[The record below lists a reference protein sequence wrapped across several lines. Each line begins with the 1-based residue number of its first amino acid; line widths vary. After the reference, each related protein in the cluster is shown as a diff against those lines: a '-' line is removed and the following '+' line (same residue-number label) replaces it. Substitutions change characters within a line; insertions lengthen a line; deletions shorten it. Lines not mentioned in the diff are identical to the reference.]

1 MPNLSGWKLS
11 GQSNQKPILALIGIG
26 SNINPEDNLQQAMDK
41 LSEQVSIKQLASI
54 WQTPA
59 VGSDGP
65 DYLNSAVLIESFLN
79 LDHLKNHLLSGIEH
93 AQGRLRSDD
102 KNSDRTIDL
111 DILMYDGACL
121 DDDLWNQAHVAV
133 PAAEIFPDCTNPQSG
148 ETLRQAALRLISD
161 KEFFKRT
168 DLSWGVRKK

>member
-1 MPNLSGWKLS
+1 LPNLSGWKLS

-26 SNINPEDNLQQAMDK
+26 SNIDPEDNLRQAMAK
-41 LSEQVSIKQLASI
+41 LSEKVSIQQLASI

-79 LDHLKNHLLSGIEH
+79 LDQLKNHLLSGIEN
-93 AQGRLRSDD
+93 ALGRLRSND

-111 DILMYDGACL
+111 DILIYDGAFL
-121 DDDLWNQAHVAV
+121 DDDLWNQAHIAV
-133 PAAEIFPDCTNPQSG
+133 PAAEIFPNFTNPQSG
-148 ETLRQAALRLISD
+148 ETLSQAAFRLISD
-161 KEFFKRT
+161 KTFFKRT
-168 DLSWGVRKK
+168 DLSWGVRNI